1 MTTDDNQEA
10 LVLIGQMLRKIHD
23 LSDVLTAVTAA
34 SRQVNDQLAEIEA
47 AVLALGAHVG
57 REP

>member
-10 LVLIGQMLRKIHD
+10 VVIIGQMLRQIHD
-23 LSDVLTAVTAA
+23 LSDVLTAITLA
-34 SRQVNDQLAEIEA
+34 SHLVNDHLAEIEA